1 VNGSALSESE
11 TIPGARKAGSG
22 WRGFALRAE
31 DWLLAGWIVL
41 AAPLLAVAGGSAGP
55 FDAGHPLTGLLL
67 LTGFCGAIAC
77 LATRNSDAAS
87 SPVGV
92 ASVDAPPGPDAGLG
106 DAMPARWSVL
116 DSGAVGPL
124 VGGLLLVGG
133 TAFAELGLDPLA
145 AFYPTIVAVLVLS
158 VAQSH
163 LPAVQTSV
171 RRALVT
177 PYLLSAGGIFWTIVH
192 TVTAGMDIRGQFGTS
207 LTGLSSGVATV
218 LGILTLCAAVYYAML
233 IYAPRQIADRE
244 GGAIAWLARFALF
257 LVSVVLGLGWLSL
270 LGG

>member
-1 VNGSALSESE
+1 MA
-11 TIPGARKAGSG
+11 IPDARPAGSG
-22 WRGFALRAE
+22 WRGLALRAE
-31 DWLLAGWIVL
+31 DWLLAGWIVV

-55 FDAGHPLTGLLL
+55 FDSGHPLTGLLL
-67 LTGFCGAIAC
+67 LTGFAGAIAC
-77 LATRNSDAAS
+77 LATRSSDMSAA
-87 SPVGV
+87 PIGM
-92 ASVDAPPGPDAGLG
+92 ASVDTPSGSDTEPTGPS
-106 DAMPARWSVL
+106 PARGSVL

-133 TAFAELGLDPLA
+133 TAFAELGFDPLA

-163 LPAVQTSV
+163 LPAVPTSV

-257 LVSVVLGLGWLSL
+257 LASVILGISWLSL

>member
-1 VNGSALSESE
+1 MA
-11 TIPGARKAGSG
+11 IPDARPAGSG
-22 WRGFALRAE
+22 WRGLALRAE
-31 DWLLAGWIVL
+31 DWLLAGWIVV

-55 FDAGHPLTGLLL
+55 FDSGHPLTGLLL
-67 LTGFCGAIAC
+67 LTGFAGAIAC
-77 LATRNSDAAS
+77 LATRSSDTESA
-87 SPVGV
+87 
-92 ASVDAPPGPDAGLG
+92 GPS
-106 DAMPARWSVL
+106 PARWSVL

-133 TAFAELGLDPLA
+133 TAFAELGFDPLA

-163 LPAVQTSV
+163 LPAVPTSV

-177 PYLLSAGGIFWTIVH
+177 PYLLSAGGIFWSIVH
-192 TVTAGMDIRGQFGTS
+192 IVTAGMDLRGQFGTS

-257 LVSVVLGLGWLSL
+257 LASVILGISWLSL